1 MGFFDLAYRI
11 GFTPWE
17 TASRNF
23 PAEFDDFLGRTG
35 LPPGR
40 ALDMGCGQGDHA
52 ITLAERGWDVVG
64 VDYVARAVL
73 RARKKARAAGVKA
86 RFVVGDVVEL
96 TEVFEDTGVATDSP
110 FGLVLDLGCFHG
122 LSDPERHAYAR
133 ELGYVVGPGT
143 RLLML
148 AFAPGRRSQL
158 LRGADWQ
165 HMRADFGGWRL
176 ESERPMAGASSRG
189 IGGRGAGI
197 NADLRWIE
205 LERVG
210 LRAKG

>member
-1 MGFFDLAYRI
+1 MGIFDLAYRV

-23 PAEFDDFLGRTG
+23 PAELDDYLRRTG
-35 LPPGR
+35 LAPGR
-40 ALDMGCGQGDHA
+40 ALDLGCGRGDHA
-52 ITLAERGWDVVG
+52 ITLASRGWDVVG

-73 RARKKARAAGVKA
+73 RARKKARAAGVKV
-86 RFVVGDVVEL
+86 RFVVGDVVEM
-96 TEVFEDTGVATDSP
+96 TEVFEDTGVDTSTP
-110 FGLVLDLGCFHG
+110 FNLILDLGCFHG

-143 RLLML
+143 RMLML
-148 AFAPGRRSQL
+148 AFAPGRRTQL
-158 LRGADWQ
+158 LRGAGWEG
-165 HMRADFGGWRL
+165 MRADFRGWRL
-176 ESERPMAGASSRG
+176 EAERPMADADAGQG
-189 IGGRGAGI
+189 VGI

-210 LRAKG
+210 LRARG